1 MRCFFDIWFKF
12 HLPLSPQ
19 SFNVVFFLRLKW
31 YWLLFLV
38 FKPSKAIKKPR
49 PSRENP
55 FQWLVASIAKS
66 IRFPEPL
73 MTSLPSFG
81 RPISLI
87 RLGSRLT
94 MAHLEYYKDLD
105 RALTGFYRVSPG
117 STGFDWVWGEGGVT
131 SEAVSKASAHVLDI
145 LGHGHHHQPLS
156 PTIPGP

>member
-19 SFNVVFFLRLKW
+19 SFNVVFFCVSSGIGCCFWFSNRRRQK
-31 YWLLFLV
+31 
-38 FKPSKAIKKPR
+38 KKPR